1 MRSFRFILG
10 TASLLLLAAAFN
22 LFAWRQNPFG
32 VDVLTCLGLGLL
44 AAIAWAVVRITEARA
59 TQSILAGR
67 EAGVLNAVLGTT
79 FFLGICLVGYALI
92 SSWDESWDLT
102 QEGRR
107 DLSPQTVQVL
117 QNLHT
122 GVEVYCFFLNVDEQ
136 LVRIA
141 KEKTLRFLDQCQ
153 QHTGLLTVEVND
165 PQVAVAKMQE
175 LGINF
180 ASPQGTIVLRSGA
193 RQRVITL
200 TGGSPR
206 LEERD
211 FTNALINVVRTS
223 EPKVLYLTGH
233 EERDITD
240 QKSPAGA
247 GGILEIL
254 TRESYKLETFVI
266 QLGDPQ
272 IPAGTDIVVVN
283 NPKGDFRPE
292 EIEALDQYILT
303 GGRLLLLLDPWVR
316 VDHGLS
322 QTENLRPWLQRRFGI
337 EVGSDLVLSEVGNNR
352 FQAQLDFEN
361 APFAEVDGDQ
371 EGTYRG
377 SYHASH
383 PITRGFD
390 QVMDWQA
397 SRTVNVASKLPEGV
411 QSTAL
416 VRTNPYVWAET
427 DLVRLQQEDEAERQ
441 PDEQAGPL
449 TLVVA
454 STVPR
459 EKKPGDEGNRDGRAV
474 VIGNSY
480 FASNAQVTFPGNINF
495 LMNSFAWLTESEDL
509 IAIRP
514 SGKTDPPLLLNDTQ
528 RRIIVWVST
537 MLTTQLAAVAGLL
550 VFAWRRRNV

>member
-1 MRSFRFILG
+1 MNNLRTLLGIL
-10 TASLLLLAAAFN
+10 SLLLLAAAFN

-32 VDVLTCLGLGLL
+32 ADVLACAAGGLFLGLVWLVMR
-44 AAIAWAVVRITEARA
+44 IAQFRA
-59 TQSILAGR
+59 GRSILAGR
-67 EAGVLNAVLGTT
+67 EAGTLNAALGTI
-79 FFLGICLVGYALI
+79 FFLGICVVGYALI

-107 DLSPQTVQVL
+107 ELAPQTVQVL
-117 QNLHT
+117 QNLQNEI
-122 GVEVYCFFLNVDEQ
+122 EVYCFFLNVDER

-141 KEKTLRFLDQCQ
+141 REKTLRFLEQCQ
-153 QHTGLLTVEVND
+153 QHTGLLRVELHD

-180 ASPQGTIVLRSGA
+180 ASPQGTVVLRSGA

-211 FTNALINVVRTS
+211 FTNALINVVRSS
-223 EPKVLYLTGH
+223 EPKVVYLTGH

-254 TRESYKLETFVI
+254 TRESYKVETFTVS
-266 QLGDPQ
+266 LADPQ
-272 IPAGTDIVVVN
+272 IPAGTDIVVIN
-283 NPKGDFRPE
+283 NPKGDLRRE
-292 EIEALDQYILT
+292 EIEALDAFVNG
-303 GGRLLLLLDPWVR
+303 GGRLLLMLDPWVR

-322 QTENLRPWLQRRFGI
+322 QTENLRPWLLRRFGI
-337 EVGSDLVLSEVGNNR
+337 EVGSDLVLSSSGRNR
-352 FQAQLDFEN
+352 YAAQLDFEN
-361 APFAEVDGDQ
+361 GPFVEVDGE
-371 EGTYRG
+371 EGSAYRG

-383 PITRGFD
+383 PVTRGFD
-390 QVMDWQA
+390 QVMEWQA
-397 SRTVNVASKLPEGV
+397 SRTVSLSDKKPADV
-411 QSTAL
+411 QATAL
-416 VRTNPYVWAET
+416 VRTQPGTWAET
-427 DLVRLQQEDEAERQ
+427 DLVRLQQKDEAEPQ
-441 PDEQAGPL
+441 PDEKTGPL

-454 STVPR
+454 AVAPR
-459 EKKPGDEGNRDGRAV
+459 EKKPGDEGNRDGRV
-474 VIGNSY
+474 VVVGNSF

-514 SGKTDPPLLLNDTQ
+514 SGKTDPPLILSDTQ
-528 RRIIVWVST
+528 RRVVLWVST
-537 MLTTQLAAVAGLL
+537 MMTTQLAAIAGLL
-550 VFAWRRRNV
+550 MFVWRRRNV